1 MDVIIGA
8 GVTGLSYAN
17 FCSNDYLLIEAEDEI
32 GGYCRTIKQDGFV
45 WDYSGH
51 FFHFQDND
59 IKSWI
64 MERMDEQELVTVNK
78 RTQIYYKGRY
88 IDFPFQKNIHQ
99 LDKEEFIDCLYD
111 LFFRNQNKGRTFKQ
125 MLIEKFGTSICEKFL
140 FPYNEKLY
148 ACDLDN
154 LDRNAMGRFFP
165 HADIDSIIRNMKEPD
180 NSSYNSTFTYAKGGA
195 QAYVDALAKGV
206 KAEKIYTGE
215 RVCKIDT
222 QSSTIE
228 TNRSTYRYDNLISTM
243 PLNRLLKLIGKT
255 ENIQRYT
262 YNKVVVLNL
271 GFDCPA
277 GNENHWIYFP
287 DKELCFYRVG
297 FYSNILGGKRM
308 SMYIELGKHAEEP
321 CDDDQ
326 FYLEQV
332 MADLRRVG
340 LISSQKLVSWSIVVM
355 DPAYVHINE
364 DSEQDKEVRFTE
376 LKADR
381 IHSIGRYGG
390 WRYCSIEDNII
401 EARKLAFEL
410 S

>member
-17 FCSNDYLLIEAEDEI
+17 FCPNDYLVIEAEDEI

-51 FFHFQDND
+51 FFHFRDAE

-64 MERMDEQELVTVNK
+64 TERMNDQHLVTVEK
-78 RTQIYYKGRY
+78 KSQIFYKDSY

-99 LDKEEFIDCLYD
+99 LDKDEFINCLYD
-111 LFFRNQNKGRTFKQ
+111 LYFRDQSEESTFKQ
-125 MLIEKFGTSICEKFL
+125 MLIGQFGVSICEKFL

-148 ACDLDN
+148 ACDLDR

-165 HADIDSIIRNMKEPD
+165 HADMDSIIRNMKQPD
-180 NSSYNSTFTYAKGGA
+180 NNSYNSTFTYAEDGA

-206 KAEKIYTGE
+206 KAENIRTGE
-215 RVCKIDT
+215 RVLAIDVQNKSVET
-222 QSSTIE
+222 QAG
-228 TNRSTYRYDNLISTM
+228 TYKFDNLISTT
-243 PLNRLLKLIGKT
+243 PLPDLLKLVGKT

-271 GFDCPA
+271 GFDSPA
-277 GNENHWIYFP
+277 NNENHWIYFP
-287 DKELCFYRVG
+287 GKDLCFYRVG
-297 FYSNILGGKRM
+297 FYSNILPSKRM
-308 SMYIELGKHAEEP
+308 SMYVELGLGADEP
-321 CDDDQ
+321 CRENEY
-326 FYLEQV
+326 YLQQV
-332 MADLRRVG
+332 MADLEKIG
-340 LISSQKLVSWSIVVM
+340 LVVSQKLISWSCVVL

-364 DSEQDKEVRFTE
+364 SCEKDKKVRLAE
-376 LKADR
+376 LEADA

-401 EARKLAFEL
+401 EARQLARSL
-410 S
+410 G

>member
-1 MDVIIGA
+1 VDLIIGA

-17 FCSNDYLLIEAEDEI
+17 FCSSDYLVIEAEDEI
-32 GGYCRTIKQDGFV
+32 GGYCRTIKQDGFI

-51 FFHFQDND
+51 FFHFQDAG

-64 MERMDEQELVTVNK
+64 MGRMDEHNLVTVSK
-78 RTQIYYKGRY
+78 RTQIYYKGHY

-99 LDKEEFIDCLYD
+99 LDKAEFIDCLYD
-111 LFFRNQNKGRTFKQ
+111 LFFRNQNEGRTFKQ
-125 MLIEKFGTSICEKFL
+125 MLVEKFGTSICEKFL

-165 HADIDSIIRNMKEPD
+165 YADIDSIIRNMKEPD
-180 NSSYNSTFTYAKGGA
+180 NSSYNSTFTYAKDGA
-195 QAYVDALAKGV
+195 QAYVDVLAKGV
-206 KAEKIYTGE
+206 KEEKIHTGE

-222 QSSTIE
+222 QGKTVE
-228 TNRSTYRYDNLISTM
+228 TDTSTYRYDNLISTM
-243 PLNRLLKLIGKT
+243 PLDRLLKLVGKT
-255 ENIQRYT
+255 KNIQRYT

-277 GNENHWIYFP
+277 GSENHWIYFP
-287 DKELCFYRVG
+287 DKDLCFYRVG
-297 FYSNILGGKRM
+297 FYSNIMGGNRM
-308 SMYIELGKHAEEP
+308 SMYVELGKDADEP
-321 CDDDQ
+321 CNDDNY
-326 FYLEQV
+326 YLEQV
-332 MADLRRVG
+332 MADLRKVG
-340 LISSQKLVSWSIVVM
+340 LVNSQKLVSWSCVVM

-364 DSEQDKEVRFTE
+364 DCEQDKEVRFTE
-376 LKADR
+376 LKASG

-401 EARKLAFEL
+401 EARKLAFAL